1 MTHQPKILAVLG
13 AGAWGT
19 ALANLA
25 ARHHAKILLWAHDP
39 AHVAQMRAT
48 RRNDRRLP
56 GVALAE
62 NLVPIDDLGAIAE
75 ADHLLSVVPA
85 QNFRAVAQRLKAHLR
100 PEAALINCAKGIER
114 GTGLYMHQV
123 LAETLPGQPAAA
135 LSGPSFAEDV
145 AKGLPT
151 AVTLATPDP
160 ALGEMLC
167 QNLGSPKFRLYRST
181 DLLGVEIGGAA
192 KNVLAIACGVTL
204 GRGLGASAHAALLAR
219 GFSELL
225 RFATAQGARSE
236 TIMGLSGLGDLAL
249 TCSSPQSRNFALG
262 FALGR
267 GEAVEQASHGK
278 LSEGAL
284 TATALVAKAQSLGV
298 EMPIAQAVAAV
309 LDRRLTVEAAIDALL
324 TRPFKAED

>member
-1 MTHQPKILAVLG
+1 MSQSTKILAVLG

-25 ARHHAKILLWAHDP
+25 AAHHAKILLWAHDP
-39 AHVAQMRAT
+39 AHVASLRAT

-62 NLVPIDDLGAIAE
+62 NIEPTADLACVKE
-75 ADHLLSVVPA
+75 ADHVLSVVPA
-85 QNFRAVAQRLKAHLR
+85 QNFRAVAQQLKTHVR
-100 PEAALINCAKGIER
+100 PEAAIVNCAKGIER
-114 GTGLYMHQV
+114 GTGLYMHQL
-123 LAETLPGQPAAA
+123 LAEVLPGQPAAA

-151 AVTLATPDP
+151 AVTLAAPDP
-160 ALGEMLC
+160 ALGKILC
-167 QNLGSPKFRLYRST
+167 ERLGSPKFRLYRST

-192 KNVLAIACGVTL
+192 KNVLAIACGVAQ

-219 GFSELL
+219 GFSELM
-225 RFATAQGARSE
+225 RFAIAQGAKSE

-249 TCSSPQSRNFALG
+249 TCSSPQSRNFTLG

-267 GEAVEQASHGK
+267 GEDLAQAGHGK

-284 TATALVAKAQSLGV
+284 TATALVAKARNLGV